1 MKKLSTT
8 LSLVLVAMLAG
19 SFQIVNAA
27 ENNYSLALSKPG
39 EPVSIEIEVY
49 RGSVTLLGYK
59 GDTIEISAKTSV
71 YSGKD
76 NDKHLKKVKAPKN
89 STNNQARSNKGLKS
103 VKSQSMRLEVEEDNN
118 EVEISSEFSNQ
129 HVDLVIK
136 VPQRSSIEVELHK
149 GGDINIDGIS
159 GSLELEAYGG
169 MIEAKNIS
177 GPIVA
182 ETGRTDIVVNFS
194 DFDKTSPSSLT
205 SHMGNVDITLAKK
218 VAANVNVQTYQ
229 GEIFSGLDK
238 DFVVIDEIKKNKKG
252 KKQKIVLGGIMQAK
266 VNGGG
271 QALSLTSYSGNLY
284 IRKAK

>member
-1 MKKLSTT
+1 MAEYLAA
-8 LSLVLVAMLAG
+8 LGDYQINVLVEDKVMMNVFYGFLPKGIHEKKYQFICQQLLDGACG
-19 SFQIVNAA
+19 QIVPAIKNFYGDNISSKKI
-27 ENNYSLALSKPG
+27 EKTITLFFEGFHKRDSLKIKSVISKNF
-39 EPVSIEIEVY
+39 
-49 RGSVTLLGYK
+49 TLQSAYK
-59 GDTIEISAKTSV
+59 LNDTTST
-71 YSGKD
+71 
-76 NDKHLKKVKAPKN
+76 LQ
-89 STNNQARSNKGLKS
+89 STNLNDFLYKVVNRNLNNKW
-103 VKSQSMRLEVEEDNN
+103 EEKLL
-118 EVEISSEFSNQ
+118 SF
-129 HVDLVIK
+129 
-136 VPQRSSIEVELHK
+136 
-149 GGDINIDGIS
+149 DINIDGIS

-182 ETGRTDIVVNFS
+182 ETGRTDIVVSFS
-194 DFDKTSPSSLT
+194 NFDKTSPSSLT

-284 IRKAK
+284 IRMAK

>member
-27 ENNYSLALSKPG
+27 EKNYSLALSRPG

-49 RGSVTLLGYK
+49 RGSVTLVGYK
-59 GDTIEISAKTSV
+59 GDTIEINAKTSV
-71 YSGKD
+71 FSG
-76 NDKHLKKVKAPKN
+76 NDKDLKKVKAPKN
-89 STNNQARSNKGLKS
+89 NNNNPARSNKGLKS
-103 VKSQSMRLEVEEDNN
+103 IKSQSMRLEIEEDNN
-118 EVEISSEFSNQ
+118 DVEISSEFSNQ

-182 ETGRTDIVVNFS
+182 ETGRTDIVVSFS
-194 DFDKTSPSSLT
+194 NFDKTSPSSLT

-284 IRKAK
+284 IRKGK